1 MLYTSDIDIHIF
13 YRAFG
18 TDTWL
23 DVGRFVAN
31 DSLPSFSE
39 NDKSSFA
46 QSGFK
51 LISPKDFDDNYII
64 PEVGDDICITTDN
77 SKTEILGNGNC
88 YGKILRINSTIKTWD
103 FEVSPPT
110 PKGWEYDITIEQRN
124 FSRYYFKQEQPLLN
138 QSLSTLLD
146 LILANNTKGLG
157 GVINGET
164 VNKYI
169 LESDDINIP
178 SFVAEGTII
187 DILNQLLDEVGLQW
201 KVLSFVEPETTNIL
215 NVVSTILIW

>member
-1 MLYTSDIDIHIF
+1 MLYTADIDIHIF

-18 TDTWL
+18 SDTWL
-23 DVGRFVAN
+23 DVGRFVAS

-46 QSGFK
+46 QSSFK
-51 LISPKDFDDNYII
+51 LISPKDFDNNYIV
-64 PEVGDDICITTDN
+64 PKVGDDICITTDN

-110 PKGWEYDITIEQRN
+110 PKGWEYDITIEQ
-124 FSRYYFKQEQPLLN
+124 PLLN

-157 GVINGET
+157 GIINGET

-178 SFVAEGTII
+178 SFVAEGAII

-201 KVLSFVEPETTNIL
+201 KVISFVEPEPTNIL